1 MDTQEITA
9 HEVKSDKPIDSD
21 RLIEQF
27 GSQRITDEIL
37 DLLNQVLDKRG
48 IENKDKYL
56 NYFNRGIFF
65 SHRDFD
71 KVLKKYLSGSEF
83 YLYTGR
89 GPSSESMHIG
99 HLVPFRMTQLLQEL
113 FDVYVVIQLTDDE
126 KFYYNDGTLEG
137 FTQMGYE
144 NIKDIIATGFNPEK
158 TFIFTNTGYIH
169 HLYPFVVK
177 MNKLINYN
185 QIKGIFGVD
194 ESSSIGKIS
203 FPTIQA
209 APCFSG
215 CFPHLFKDGKIV
227 PCLVPCA
234 IDQDPYFR
242 MKRDVSNRLKYPKP
256 ALLHARFLPSLK
268 GLTAKMSSSIPDSVI
283 FLTDGNK
290 AIKKKIG
297 RSFSGGGDTLEE
309 HRKNG
314 GNLDVDVAYHYLVF
328 FLDNDEELNTIADG
342 YKNGTITT
350 GEVKKRIIE
359 IIQSIIQT
367 HKSNREKIDDD
378 VIKNFMNY

>member
-1 MDTQEITA
+1 
-9 HEVKSDKPIDSD
+9 
-21 RLIEQF
+21 LIEQF

-242 MKRDVSNRLKYPKP
+242 MTRDVSNRLKYPKP